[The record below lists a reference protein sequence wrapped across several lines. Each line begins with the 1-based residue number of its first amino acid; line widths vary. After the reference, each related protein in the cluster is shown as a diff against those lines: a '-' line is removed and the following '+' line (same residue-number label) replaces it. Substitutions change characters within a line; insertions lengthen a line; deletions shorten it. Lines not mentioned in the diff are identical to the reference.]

1 MTSKTM
7 NNIKYTT
14 DGKKVVVIGDLNQTE
29 KIVQEIFVTEDG
41 AEIPSGERFVVKSLL
56 DEPAKSWKEK
66 NLIELESSYEK
77 ESKEWE
83 RKSRLLNQ
91 EKRFAYDALSARVK
105 WLKQVA
111 REPHPE
117 KLKRVV
123 ETLAMFLSDAEKWI
137 LWRNYSSWNLQK
149 FNEDGSNNL
158 IDSVDYHG
166 SCRFDS
172 MRLLSLYGKSNGD
185 FEYRINDYSDGSGSD
200 NKVMFFKSKQE
211 AIDFMQSEIN
221 KLDTYTQTHA
231 DASQKYGLKLNEAI
245 LLKHKMKQAKY
256 IKDDIEN
263 MENNLARRK
272 TELSEILKP

>member
-1 MTSKTM
+1 MTNKTM

-56 DEPAKSWKEK
+56 DEPAKSWREK
-66 NLIELESSYEK
+66 NLIELESSYRK
-77 ESKEWE
+77 KSKEWE

-111 REPHPE
+111 KEPHPE
-117 KLKRVV
+117 KLKKVV
-123 ETLAMFLSDAEKWI
+123 KTLAMFLSDAEKWM
-137 LWRNYSSWNLQK
+137 LRRNYSSWDLQK

-158 IDSVDYHG
+158 IDSVDSYMG
-166 SCRFDS
+166 GRFDS
-172 MRLLSLYGKSNGD
+172 MRLISLYGKSNGD

-200 NKVMFFKSKQE
+200 NELMFFKSKQD
-211 AIDFMQSEIN
+211 AIDFMQSEID
-221 KLDTYTQTHA
+221 KLDTYTKTHT
-231 DASQKYGLKLNEAI
+231 DASQKYGLKLKGEI
-245 LLKHKMKQAKY
+245 VLKYKMKQAKN

-263 MENNLARRK
+263 MEKSIARRK
-272 TELSEILKP
+272 MELSEILKP